1 MFDVIVSTI
10 STGRVRRL
18 TFDSYAEAQKTFDSY
33 DVMRAVKSQARIYR
47 VELVRRDVPAPVPV
61 PVAEAA

>member
-33 DVMRAVKSQARIYR
+33 DAMRAVKSQARIYR

>member
-18 TFDSYAEAQKTFDSY
+18 TFDTYARAQKSFTHY
-33 DVMRAVKSQARIYR
+33 DVVRSLRGARVYR
-47 VELVRRDVPAPVPV
+47 VELVRRNVPAPTPV